1 MAARAAGPPSTH
13 SPLLE
18 ADKGMHKIMRKGM
31 KQTAAGSCNYN
42 VREQLRDTSDVRI
55 CVNND
60 RIPVHVTIESCA
72 CPFLQDGGG
81 SRPELRDG
89 VLDAL

>member
-1 MAARAAGPPSTH
+1 MESGRDTLSLIDVDNH
-13 SPLLE
+13 
-18 ADKGMHKIMRKGM
+18 II
-31 KQTAAGSCNYN
+31 QTCPCMIYN